1 MYPTLIRHLNRQT
14 INKEPMNLD
23 QFLKDIEDKVINN
36 ELKEALTLIKD
47 FSAEHQFGTIND
59 DAVTQL
65 ANLNNL
71 ENLNRTNQISQEDF
85 MIQTSQISAAVLKLK
100 KEAVLFFENPE
111 MAKEKEAVAMTP
123 PVETPPAPPAVQT
136 ANAVPIALE
145 TSNSNDWFKKVI
157 IGLFVLFGG
166 GVGHAVF
173 MSNPINKF
181 RIFASISL
189 LAFVFL
195 IKIYDDNMKFKR
207 EKLLLENQRS

>member
-1 MYPTLIRHLNRQT
+1 
-14 INKEPMNLD
+14 MNLD

-36 ELKEALTLIKD
+36 ELNEALTLIKD
-47 FSAEHQFGTIND
+47 FSAEHQFETIKD

-65 ANLNNL
+65 ANHNNL

-85 MIQTSQISAAVLKLK
+85 LIQISQISAAVLALK
-100 KEAVLFFENPE
+100 KQAVLFFENPE
-111 MAKEKEAVAMTP
+111 MAKEKEAVAAP
-123 PVETPPAPPAVQT
+123 PIKSPPAPPVQT
-136 ANAVPIALE
+136 ANAIPLTVE
-145 TSNSNDWFKKVI
+145 VNNSTDWFKKVI

-173 MSNPINKF
+173 LSEPINKF

-207 EKLLLENQRS
+207 EKLLLETNKG

>member
-1 MYPTLIRHLNRQT
+1 
-14 INKEPMNLD
+14 MNLD
-23 QFLKDIEDKVINN
+23 QFLKSIEDHVINN
-36 ELKEALTLIKD
+36 QLNEALTLIKN

-85 MIQTSQISAAVLKLK
+85 MIQNSQISAAVLALK

-111 MAKEKEAVAMTP
+111 KAKEKAIVVTP
-123 PVETPPAPPAVQT
+123 PVEIPPIPPAVQT
-136 ANAVPIALE
+136 ASAVPFTLE
-145 TSNSNDWFKKVI
+145 ASNSNDWFKKVI